1 MTIKSPKRFAVMFT
15 VYKHTYKK
23 TDHILKLGFSQVFQ
37 LFTSTLTLAA
47 ETRLQRIKGNMSE
60 INTTLPS
67 ECRLCPRFH
76 SGNTAETSR
85 PSWFVFTL
93 QGFKICI
100 RSCLYRKQRK
110 NCCNALFS
118 LGFPRAADVG
128 SLWDGRA
135 DIRFST

>member
-1 MTIKSPKRFAVMFT
+1 M
-15 VYKHTYKK
+15 
-23 TDHILKLGFSQVFQ
+23 FQ
-37 LFTSTLTLAA
+37 LFTSTLTLATLREAA
-47 ETRLQRIKGNMSE
+47 ETRLQRIKRNMSE

-110 NCCNALFS
+110 NCCNALFFSWISTCSGCWFAQGRKSGYPVQHLEHSGKRS
-118 LGFPRAADVG
+118 LTSFFYPLHSV
-128 SLWDGRA
+128 
-135 DIRFST
+135 